1 MGPFPHDAP
10 PAAISDENPMGTD
23 GFEFVEFCHPDPQIL
38 DRLFRMMGFSLVAKH
53 RSKNVML
60 YRQGDINFIV
70 NAQPGSFAERFASQ
84 HGPSA
89 PAMAFRVVD
98 AKHAYERAL
107 SLGAKPVRRRRPV
120 PTSSKSPPSRASA
133 ACRSTS
139 SIAMA
144 RKARS
149 TMWTSNGWAKPDP
162 KPEGVGLYYLDHL
175 THNVVSGTADG
186 MGRVLREALQLPP
199 DPLFRHRG

>member
-10 PAAISDENPMGTD
+10 PPAISDENPMGTD

-70 NAQPGSFAERFASQ
+70 NAQPGSFAEQFASQ

-107 SLGAKPVRRRRPV
+107 SLGAKPVRSQTGPNELEIPAIEGIGGLQIYLVDRYGQKGLDLRCGLRMARAK
-120 PTSSKSPPSRASA
+120 PTRNPRASG
-133 ACRSTS
+133 STT
-139 SIAMA
+139 SII
-144 RKARS
+144 
-149 TMWTSNGWAKPDP
+149 
-162 KPEGVGLYYLDHL
+162 
-175 THNVVSGTADG
+175 
-186 MGRVLREALQLPP
+186 
-199 DPLFRHRG
+199 